1 MKQVAVKVIAYVPL
15 RPAAVRRG
23 GCTGADCH
31 RAAAQT
37 VQTVVGDGDAGL
49 LHAVHAD
56 GLAGEAAAGV
66 VAAGGLDY
74 CGRIPSDN
82 LLPAAHFVAGKV
94 VAELNIKR
102 IIVLILH
109 LALTVHV
116 DINTKTYEIK
126 RSIDK
131 DYERRLRW

>member
-1 MKQVAVKVIAYVPL
+1 M
-15 RPAAVRRG
+15 
-23 GCTGADCH
+23 
-31 RAAAQT
+31 
-37 VQTVVGDGDAGL
+37 
-49 LHAVHAD
+49 HAVHAD